1 MDLDQATRDRLTD
14 LIASDRVVLFM
25 KGERDAPRCG
35 FSATVCRILDHV
47 VAEYSTVDV
56 LSDPSIREG
65 IKAFSSWPTIPQLY
79 VDGAFI
85 GGCEAVRQML
95 EEGELFGALGV
106 EAPEEKVPEIEITEA
121 AATALAGLAR
131 KADGRVLHLS
141 IDARFRCALFFAP
154 HCEGDLQ
161 VESKGVVLFVDPVT
175 AWRAVGVSIDAVE
188 THGGPA
194 FRIDNP
200 NAAPASREIDVLEL
214 KARLDA
220 GERFELYDVR
230 DPEERAVACL
240 EGSQLLDPEAA
251 ALIETLDRDTPLVFY
266 SHHGRRSRAAAEHF
280 AALGFRN
287 ACSVAGGLDV
297 WSREIDPS
305 VPRY

>member
-1 MDLDQATRDRLTD
+1 VDLDHATRDRLTD

-35 FSATVCRILDHV
+35 FSATVCRILDQV
-47 VAEYSTVDV
+47 LPEYSTVDV
-56 LSDPSIREG
+56 LSDPAIREG

-79 VDGAFI
+79 VDGVFI
-85 GGCEAVRQML
+85 GGSEVVQEML
-95 EEGELFGALGV
+95 AEGELFAALGI
-106 EAPEEKVPEIEITEA
+106 EAPEEKAPEIEVTEA
-121 AATALAGLAR
+121 TAAALARLAR
-131 KADGRVLHLS
+131 EADGLDLHLS
-141 IDARFRCALFFAP
+141 IDARFRSALFLAP
-154 HCEGDLQ
+154 YCEGNLR
-161 VESKGVVLFVDPVT
+161 VESNGVVLFVDPLT
-175 AWRAVGVSIDAVE
+175 AQRAAGVAIDAVE
-188 THGGPA
+188 TPGGPT

-200 NAAPASREIDVLEL
+200 NAAPASREIGVREL

-240 EGSQLLDPEAA
+240 DGSRLLDPEAA

-266 SHHGRRSRAAAEHF
+266 SHHGGRSRAAAEHF

-287 ACSVAGGLDV
+287 AFSVTGGIDV